1 MCQTH
6 SSQSLMES
14 SGTSFKE
21 IESSIIFAESLKE
34 CTNTLVLNDANP
46 DQIKVSGKIPQV

>member
-1 MCQTH
+1 MYQTH
-6 SSQSLMES
+6 SSQSLIES

-34 CTNTLVLNDANP
+34 CTNTLVLNDTNP